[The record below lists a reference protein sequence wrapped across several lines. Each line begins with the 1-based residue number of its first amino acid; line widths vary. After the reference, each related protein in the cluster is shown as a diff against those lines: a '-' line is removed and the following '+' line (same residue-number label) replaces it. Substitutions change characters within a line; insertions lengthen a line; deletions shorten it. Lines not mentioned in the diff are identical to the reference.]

1 MQVLAKLWSFN
12 GKDFASASP
21 STDRGPPASLDLEG
35 MTRASQAFATL
46 WSSAM
51 EVSQSLTRHA
61 QEGKT
66 QNPLSPE
73 LLAKFLDPKAW
84 FSSMDGMDQALQ
96 RMSEGP
102 RLADLWD
109 TERKMLSVFNAW
121 AALRQRSLAHNTIM
135 LEAWL
140 QAAGKFAEDLNR
152 TERTEA
158 LGSWRELLALWV
170 ETANTVLLET
180 QRSDAYLKS
189 QREILKT
196 STDLRLAQ
204 QDVAAFYSEMFGYP
218 TRAEL
223 DDVHR
228 TVTDLR
234 RELRALQRANR
245 EAPKH
250 DRTPKPRSNRQRKL
264 VQTRPS
270 HGE

>member
-21 STDRGPPASLDLEG
+21 STDRGAPASLDLEG
-35 MTRASQAFATL
+35 MAKASHAFATL

-51 EVSQSLTRHA
+51 EISQTLTRHA

-66 QNPLSPE
+66 QNPLTTE

-152 TERTEA
+152 SGTNGSAWLLAGITRA
-158 LGSWRELLALWV
+158 LGRDRKYRTSRD
-170 ETANTVLLET
+170 TAFRRLSQKSARDT
-180 QRSDAYLKS
+180 QNKYRSAIGTAGG
-189 QREILKT
+189 R
-196 STDLRLAQ
+196 RL
-204 QDVAAFYSEMFGYP
+204 
-218 TRAEL
+218 
-223 DDVHR
+223 
-228 TVTDLR
+228 
-234 RELRALQRANR
+234 LQRDVWL
-245 EAPKH
+245 P
-250 DRTPKPRSNRQRKL
+250 D
-264 VQTRPS
+264 PS
-270 HGE
+270 RAR

>member
-1 MQVLAKLWSFN
+1 MEALAKLWSFN
-12 GKDFASASP
+12 AKYFASKSP
-21 STDRGPPASLDLEG
+21 STEKGSLASFDLEG
-35 MTRASQAFATL
+35 MTKASKAFTKL

-51 EVSQSLTRHA
+51 EVSQTLARHA
-61 QEGKT
+61 QEGRT
-66 QNPLSPE
+66 QNPLITE
-73 LLAKFLDPKAW
+73 LLGKFLDPKAW
-84 FSSMDGMDQALQ
+84 FSSIDGMDQALQ

-121 AALRQRSLAHNTIM
+121 AALRQRSLEHNTIM

-140 QAAGKFAEDLNR
+140 QAAGKFAENLNKR
-152 TERTEA
+152 ERTEA

-189 QREILKT
+189 QREILKA

-204 QDVAAFYSEMFGYP
+204 QEVAAFYSEMFGYP

-245 EAPKH
+245 DAPKAA
-250 DRTPKPRSNRQRKL
+250 RQPPKGSRKQPTQAGPNRNTP
-264 VQTRPS
+264 
-270 HGE
+270 